1 MAKYNPSFGRLTD
14 EELLRQV
21 RASTV
26 DPLVEELCQRLEKK
40 LDQSAK
46 MGKQDTTPY
55 SCPECN
61 TRLSVWV
68 DSVDKKISLTKAPLL

>member
-26 DPLVEELCQRLEKK
+26 DPLAEELCQRLEKQ
-40 LDQSAK
+40 LDRSAE
-46 MGKQDTTPY
+46 MGRQVATPHL
-55 SCPECN
+55 CPECN
-61 TRLSVWV
+61 TRLLVRV
-68 DSVDKKISLTKAPLL
+68 DSVDKKISLIKAPLL